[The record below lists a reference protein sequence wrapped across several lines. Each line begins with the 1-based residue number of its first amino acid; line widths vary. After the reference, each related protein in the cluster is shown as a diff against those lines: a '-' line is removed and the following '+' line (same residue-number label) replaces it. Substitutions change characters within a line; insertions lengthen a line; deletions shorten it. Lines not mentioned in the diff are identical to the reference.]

1 MSSPGMIRRVLFS
14 EKGKRVVDIEEKSK
28 IPINLDLSCCHMKN
42 NAEMFSAIQKFV
54 CAIYG
59 QGKTLMELYS
69 IFFIKSTKI
78 KMK

>member
-59 QGKTLMELYS
+59 PTRENANGI
-69 IFFIKSTKI
+69 IFDLFYQKHQN
-78 KMK
+78 